1 MKTLKV
7 SARTDRFPF
16 RPSLLFSS
24 PPMATVLSRPLP
36 PLSSAAS
43 ERLVSCVQEKL
54 VRYAA
59 VDALEEREAVVATKE
74 KAVGNVIEYEAVA
87 KALKEEYEAKVS
99 TTTCRRSFSR
109 WPALLT
115 SMRCCVVPGERG
127 PGGGGGGCAE
137 GGRGGFA

>member
-1 MKTLKV
+1 M
-7 SARTDRFPF
+7 
-16 RPSLLFSS
+16 
-24 PPMATVLSRPLP
+24 
-36 PLSSAAS
+36 
-43 ERLVSCVQEKL
+43 QEKL

-59 VDALEEREAVVATKE
+59 VDALEAREAVVATKE

-115 SMRCCVVPGERG
+115 PMRCCVVPGERG

-137 GGRGGFA
+137 GGGCGFA